1 MGFKFAI
8 LALVWSLGA
17 GQSSQIEAPAEGE
30 RQEQQEQ
37 EADAFATERR
47 IIQYIEENMKPGRP
61 LVLSHLYNEVFTT
74 PEEREALSRL
84 NSAFF
89 RLPLFLVQYQA
100 QQGKLPTLDEIAGQF
115 DFYGPEQAD
124 VVLSVME
131 SDPRVPPFIRRDP
144 ETGELVDLDV
154 EKIRDDPRF
163 NAALERSL
171 AWEGKVLP
179 DVGGPSFDG
188 PELRFSETAE
198 KAVLLYVWFTNCPPC
213 VRMAPELVALQDDY
227 RARGFTVLGA
237 NADRVLDLSYDDD
250 ERAAYVER
258 HSINFPN
265 FHLSESDRAAL
276 GNVNIFPTMFLVG
289 ADGVIVKYYVSYQ
302 GRESLQADIE
312 KVLGLSAS
320 RSD

>member
-1 MGFKFAI
+1 MGLKFAI
-8 LALVWSLGA
+8 FALVWNLGS
-17 GQSSQIEAPAEGE
+17 GHSSQTEAPAEGE
-30 RQEQQEQ
+30 QREQ

-61 LVLSHLYNEVFTT
+61 LLLSHLYNEVFTT
-74 PEEREALSRL
+74 PEEREALNRL

-89 RLPLFLVQYQA
+89 RLPLFLVQYQT
-100 QQGKLPTLDEIAGQF
+100 QQGKLPTLSEISGQF
-115 DFYGPEQAD
+115 DFYGHEQAD

-131 SDPRVPPFIRRDP
+131 SDPRVPNFIRRDP
-144 ETGELVDLDV
+144 ETGELLDLDV
-154 EKIRDDPRF
+154 DKIRNDPRF

-171 AWEGKVLP
+171 AWEGRALP

-188 PELRFSETAE
+188 PELRLSKIEE

-213 VRMAPELVALQDDY
+213 VRMAPELVVLQNDY
-227 RARGFTVLGA
+227 RTRGFTVLGA
-237 NADRVLDLSYDDD
+237 NADRVLDLSYQDD
-250 ERAAYVER
+250 ERAEYVER

-265 FHLSESDRAAL
+265 FHLSEGDRAAL

-289 ADGVIVKYYVSYQ
+289 PDRVIVKYYVSYQ

-312 KVLGLSAS
+312 NVLGLSAS
-320 RSD
+320 RSE